1 MGNSTGVGMIHPHLT
16 HLWGEGQVAA
26 QGELIDWK
34 GIYERTSGYPFALTN
49 TFFFIHKRAT
59 FLDFSA
65 HDCLLLQYFFKS
77 IDFSTR
83 GSILACFLDFT
94 EKVYFP

>member
-1 MGNSTGVGMIHPHLT
+1 MEKQDGGMVQGVSMTQSHIS

-26 QGELIDWK
+26 QEELIDWK

-65 HDCLLLQYFFKS
+65 HDCLFLQYFFKS
-77 IDFSTR
+77 IDFFTR
-83 GSILACFLDFT
+83 GSILA
-94 EKVYFP
+94 